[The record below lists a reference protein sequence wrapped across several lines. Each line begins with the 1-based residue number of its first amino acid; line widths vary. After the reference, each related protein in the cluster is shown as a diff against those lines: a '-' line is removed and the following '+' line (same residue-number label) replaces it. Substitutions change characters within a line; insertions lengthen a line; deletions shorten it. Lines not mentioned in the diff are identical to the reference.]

1 MRNERW
7 WQVEWQVV
15 LQAPLSFGI
24 SLLTLS
30 LLIGGVQYGL
40 YHSNLALKT
49 DRIASL
55 REENDRLR
63 HEIKRLVKLNALQE
77 APLKE
82 IPDTNK
88 KCPEACQSSVQT
100 QRM

>member
-1 MRNERW
+1 MRNSKW
-7 WQVEWQVV
+7 WQIEWHVV
-15 LQAPLSFGI
+15 SQAPLSFAI

-40 YHSNLALKT
+40 YHSNLELKT
-49 DRIASL
+49 DRIAFL

-63 HEIKRLVKLNALQE
+63 NEIKRLVKLNALQE
-77 APLKE
+77 APVKE
-82 IPDTNK
+82 LPDTNK
-88 KCPEACQSSVQT
+88 ACPDACQSSTQT

>member
-1 MRNERW
+1 MKNNRW
-7 WQVEWQVV
+7 WEVEWQVV

-40 YHSNLALKT
+40 YHSNLELKT
-49 DRIASL
+49 EKIASL

-63 HEIKRLVKLNALQE
+63 NEINRLVKINALQE
-77 APLKE
+77 APLGKTPE
-82 IPDTNK
+82 TNK
-88 KCPEACQSSVQT
+88 EHHDT
-100 QRM
+100 Y

>member
-1 MRNERW
+1 MMNSRW

-15 LQAPLSFGI
+15 SQAPLSFGI
-24 SLLTLS
+24 SLFTLS

-40 YHSNLALKT
+40 YHSNLELKT
-49 DRIASL
+49 DRVASL

-63 HEIKRLVKLNALQE
+63 NEIRRLVKLNALE
-77 APLKE
+77 ESPLKE
-82 IPDTNK
+82 PPDTNK
-88 KCPEACQSSVQT
+88 ECPDACESPAQT

>member
-1 MRNERW
+1 MRNDRW
-7 WQVEWQVV
+7 WQIEWQVV
-15 LQAPLSFGI
+15 SQAPLSFGI

-40 YHSNLALKT
+40 YHSNLKQKT

-55 REENDRLR
+55 REENDRLKY
-63 HEIKRLVKLNALQE
+63 EIKRLVKLNALQE

-82 IPDTNK
+82 PPDKNK
-88 KCPEACQSSVQT
+88 ECPEACQSSIQT
-100 QRM
+100 HRM